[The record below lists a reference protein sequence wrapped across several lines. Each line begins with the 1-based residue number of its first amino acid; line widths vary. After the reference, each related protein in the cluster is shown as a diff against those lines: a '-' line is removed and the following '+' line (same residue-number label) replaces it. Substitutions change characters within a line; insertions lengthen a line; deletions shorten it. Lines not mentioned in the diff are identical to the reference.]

1 MTEYMRM
8 ERRDR
13 LTPVGLLQ
21 DAPPPRTRE
30 QAHFDAVVR
39 ELEGQ
44 RRDQ

>member
-1 MTEYMRM
+1 M

-21 DAPPPRTRE
+21 HAPPPRTRE

-39 ELEGQ
+39 ELEE
-44 RRDQ
+44 RSVDTPRHN